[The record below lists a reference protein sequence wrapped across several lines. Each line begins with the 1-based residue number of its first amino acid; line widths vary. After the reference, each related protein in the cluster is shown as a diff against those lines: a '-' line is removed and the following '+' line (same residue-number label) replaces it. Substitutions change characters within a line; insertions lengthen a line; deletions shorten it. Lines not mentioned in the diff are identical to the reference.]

1 MDWQLEMAF
10 HWPHDR
16 CALGW
21 ETIAP
26 DPEHNYHTIKVYL
39 IILTLTLDIY

>member
-1 MDWQLEMAF
+1 MRIVLAF

-21 ETIAP
+21 EILYPNEEEKTTIV
-26 DPEHNYHTIKVYL
+26 TIFLGIVTVEL
-39 IILTLTLDIY
+39 MF